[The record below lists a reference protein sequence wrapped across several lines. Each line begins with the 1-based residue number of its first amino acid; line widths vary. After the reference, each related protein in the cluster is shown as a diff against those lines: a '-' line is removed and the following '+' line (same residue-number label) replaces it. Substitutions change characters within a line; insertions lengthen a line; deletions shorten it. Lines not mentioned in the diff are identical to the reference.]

1 MIQYGHHSQIRVC
14 HRSCLDNIFFAI
26 ERKKIIQEQEHADGT
41 PVKVGF
47 ANMANIV
54 SERWKNIDP
63 EYKEELER
71 VALVGN
77 EKYDKDTLV
86 WKLKR
91 IGRTMGN
98 NEEGRMSTCCV
109 CQCRSSFQLELAFCK

>member
-1 MIQYGHHSQIRVC
+1 MIQYGHHSQIRVF

-41 PVKVGF
+41 PVKVEF

-71 VALVGN
+71 GWPLLVT
-77 EKYDKDTLV
+77 KSTT
-86 WKLKR
+86 
-91 IGRTMGN
+91 RTPWCG
-98 NEEGRMSTCCV
+98 
-109 CQCRSSFQLELAFCK
+109 SSSA